1 MRGHVRN
8 NTIGAAQLGHNDLT
22 AVAVP
27 LLNYASFME
36 QCLELDQA
44 TSLTA
49 LSARLCLI
57 KS

>member
-27 LLNYASFME
+27 FFEYASSME

-44 TSLTA
+44 VSLATA
-49 LSARLCLI
+49 DLSI